1 MPYNYPMKIQYL
13 ERNWE
18 AVGERQITE
27 DYILPDEVIVGYKHI
42 AQIIPD
48 EKFSFLE
55 TIHIAPV
62 EDVVED
68 SYGIIKSFIFNIG
81 TSLTNHFNISLFY
94 EKVDNDFDFL
104 ATLLGVEMIEH
115 MEHDSAVSKNCAGVE
130 IDIIGI
136 DYGMVFINLPF
147 GQEEAIPVSSVLE
160 IARKIDHYF
169 FTILKEI
176 KYIGKG
182 VVPLI
187 PSYAY
192 EREKVKIFIS
202 HSSKDKEFARILRNS
217 LHAENID
224 TWFDEDDILVGDD
237 FIQSIEEGLEK
248 SDFIAIVLTPNFETG
263 PWAQKEYR
271 TALTEQ
277 INKGKTK
284 ILPIKVKESNLPAML
299 RSISHADFSKDYDQG
314 FKILLRSIRL
324 RISREQNKNEI

>member
-1 MPYNYPMKIQYL
+1 MKIKYL

-27 DYILPDEVIVGYKHI
+27 NYMLPDEVVVGYQHI
-42 AQIIPD
+42 AQIFPD

-62 EDVVED
+62 EDVVEN

-81 TSLTNHFNISLFY
+81 KSLNNHFNISLFY
-94 EKVDNDFDFL
+94 EKVDRDFDFL
-104 ATLLGVEMIEH
+104 ASLLGVEMIEH
-115 MEHDSAVSKNCAGVE
+115 TEHDSTVSKNCAGIE

-147 GQEEAIPVSSVLE
+147 GENETISVSSVFE
-160 IARKIDHYF
+160 IARKLDHYF

-176 KYIGKG
+176 KDIGKG
-182 VVPLI
+182 VVPLV

-192 EREKVKIFIS
+192 ERKKMKVFIS
-202 HSSKDKEFARILRNS
+202 HSSKDKDFARILRNS
-217 LHAENID
+217 FHAENID

-237 FIQSIEEGLEK
+237 FIQSMEEGLEK

-284 ILPIKVKESNLPAML
+284 ILPIKFKESNPPAML
-299 RSISHADFSKDYDQG
+299 RSISHADFSRDYDQG

-324 RISREQNKNEI
+324 RVSREQNIGEI